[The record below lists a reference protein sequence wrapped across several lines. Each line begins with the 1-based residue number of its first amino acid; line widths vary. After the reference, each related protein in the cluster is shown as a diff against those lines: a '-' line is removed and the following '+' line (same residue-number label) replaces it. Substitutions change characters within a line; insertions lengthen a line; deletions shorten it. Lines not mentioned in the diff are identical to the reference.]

1 MREIIKRYE
10 LSDDINMYKLS
21 KNNFKR
27 IEHEEEETFLK
38 YHFSKE
44 LLDEIKVHIDITI
57 NQDRKYI
64 FDDQKDVEL
73 FDEAFCHQY
82 RAFYDEDRDFPFL
95 NDLIK
100 EYNNTMDELVEK
112 GVFKPKLLTK
122 TKTLKKTK

>member
-10 LSDDINMYKLS
+10 LNDDINMYKLS
-21 KNNFKR
+21 KNDFKR
-27 IEHEEEETFLK
+27 IEHEEETFLK

-44 LLDEIKVHIDITI
+44 LLDEITFNIDIKI
-57 NQDRKYI
+57 NQDKKYI

-112 GVFKPKLLTK
+112 GVFKPKVLTK